1 MKGRSLFHFTD
12 MFRKSSLLV
21 KWKPKYFVFYVGII
35 FILFIFISGTVV
47 LIVELVIKLM
57 SSVFVGFSNTLFFV
71 IQICSEVKHDC
82 KLID

>member
-1 MKGRSLFHFTD
+1 MKGRSLFPFTD

-57 SSVFVGFSNTLFFV
+57 SSVFVGFSNTLFFM
-71 IQICSEVKHDC
+71 
-82 KLID
+82 